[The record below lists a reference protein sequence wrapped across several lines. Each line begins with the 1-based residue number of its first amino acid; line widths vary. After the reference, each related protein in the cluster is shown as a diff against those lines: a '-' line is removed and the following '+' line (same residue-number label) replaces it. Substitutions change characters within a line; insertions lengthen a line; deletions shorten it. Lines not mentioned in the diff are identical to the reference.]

1 MLPEQE
7 QSAWDTNQDLR
18 EKVSSECTLT
28 AITGMIAETFII
40 AGSHEMYDVF
50 PRAMMDG
57 MAIGFDVINLRN
69 DKQAIHKVLMQRRAE
84 SAIKKMFGQVW
95 LMASKTGQR
104 DQDIMRCLERIAADP
119 EGTMQSEDR
128 NATSVFSTS
137 YLAMYFLVERN
148 FGYVKTKR
156 EEVDRVCVEPA
167 LKRLN
172 LWALVNPEELRK
184 YEEHIKA
191 RDQQKTLQNQSALP
205 PQPQYQQ
212 PAPGGFST
220 NNGGSDVS
228 LPGFGQPPSG
238 WSTPAPGGFMPAQPG
253 LPSHGFGPQPS
264 GGAASGGFGKPAP
277 SDSPT
282 FTNPPTEKEKNKE
295 GLQTPPS
302 SGFSTPGM

>member
-40 AGSHEMYDVF
+40 AGAHEMYDVF

-69 DKQAIHKVLMQRRAE
+69 DEQAIHKVLMQRRAE
-84 SAIKKMFGQVW
+84 SAIKKMFGPFW
-95 LMASKTGQR
+95 SMATKTGQR
-104 DQDIMRCLERIAADP
+104 DQGIVKCLERIAADP

-128 NATSVFSTS
+128 NAVSVFSTS
-137 YLAMYFLVERN
+137 YSAMYFLVEKN
-148 FGYVKTKR
+148 FGYVKTRR
-156 EEVDRVCVEPA
+156 EDIDRVFVDPA

-172 LWALVNPEELRK
+172 LWAHINPEELRK
-184 YEEHIKA
+184 YKEHIKA

-212 PAPGGFST
+212 PAQGGF
-220 NNGGSDVS
+220 G
-228 LPGFGQPPSG
+228 
-238 WSTPAPGGFMPAQPG
+238 PARFG
-253 LPSHGFGPQPS
+253 LPSHGFGSPPSGGGFGPPPS
-264 GGAASGGFGKPAP
+264 GGAASGGFVQPANP
-277 SDSPT
+277 SQPT
-282 FTNPPTEKEKNKE
+282 FTNPSTEKNLD
-295 GLQTPPS
+295 GFRNPPG
-302 SGFSTPGM
+302 SGFSTPWR